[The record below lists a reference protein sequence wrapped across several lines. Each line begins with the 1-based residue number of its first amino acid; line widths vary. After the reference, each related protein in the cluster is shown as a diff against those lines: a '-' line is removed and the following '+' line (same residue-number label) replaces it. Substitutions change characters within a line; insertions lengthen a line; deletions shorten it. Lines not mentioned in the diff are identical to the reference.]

1 MNMKKTINKVTTL
14 FIAAFSFAIL
24 ITPLLISQVSV
35 AQQKTCG
42 GVDVAYLGAICD
54 DSQGG
59 GGGDSKDIGN
69 SGLWK
74 ILTGVLNIMIAGVG
88 ILAVGGIVYGA
99 ILYASAQDNQSQV
112 QKAIEIFRNVTIGLV
127 SFALMYSLLQFL
139 IPGGVF

>member
-1 MNMKKTINKVTTL
+1 MNMKKTINTITTV
-14 FIAAFSFAIL
+14 FIAVFAVGIL
-24 ITPLLISQVSV
+24 ATV
-35 AQQKTCG
+35 APAPANAATCG
-42 GVDVAYLGAICD
+42 GVEVAYLGAICD

-59 GGGDSKDIGN
+59 GGGGNADDIGN

-74 ILTGVLNIMIAGVG
+74 ILTGVLNIMMAGVG
-88 ILAVGGIVYGA
+88 ILAVGGIVYGS

>member
-1 MNMKKTINKVTTL
+1 MKKTINIITTV
-14 FIAAFSFAIL
+14 FIAVFSVGIL
-24 ITPLLISQVSV
+24 ATALSTPASAAGDS
-35 AQQKTCG
+35 CG
-42 GVDVAYLGAICD
+42 VPTAYLDAICGD
-54 DSQGG
+54 GG
-59 GGGDSKDIGN
+59 NSGGGDSKDIGN

>member
-1 MNMKKTINKVTTL
+1 MNMKKTINIITTV
-14 FIAAFSFAIL
+14 FIAVFSVGIL
-24 ITPLLISQVSV
+24 ATAATTPVN
-35 AQQKTCG
+35 AADDTCG
-42 GVDVAYLGAICD
+42 GVKVSYLGAICN

-127 SFALMYSLLQFL
+127 SFALMYSLLQF
-139 IPGGVF
+139 IIVGGVF

>member
-1 MNMKKTINKVTTL
+1 MKKTINTITTV
-14 FIAAFSFAIL
+14 FIAVFTVGIL
-24 ITPLLISQVSV
+24 ATVAPTP
-35 AQQKTCG
+35 AHAAKCG
-42 GVDVAYLGAICD
+42 GVEVAYLGAICD
-54 DSQGG
+54 DSKGG
-59 GGGDSKDIGN
+59 GGGGNADDIGN

-74 ILTGVLNIMIAGVG
+74 ILTGVLNIMMAGVG
-88 ILAVGGIVYGA
+88 ILAVGGIVYGS